1 MHYFAFNIPTWA
13 LHTSHLSLEEEA
25 VYFRLLN
32 YYYDTELPLPKEM
45 SPVIRRLRLN
55 DVEGI
60 VKAILSEY
68 FTLED
73 DGYHNHR
80 ADFEISEYRK
90 KADRARTNGKRGG
103 RPKQNSGIE
112 TQSVSV
118 ANPEETGSKA
128 NQEPI
133 TNNKEQITN
142 NKEQITKNQFKK
154 PTVSQV
160 KQYAQDISFVVDAE
174 HFIDYYTIR
183 GWKID
188 NQPVKDWKA
197 CLRTWKRNQKRN
209 RKPTMSDDV
218 YVPEIII

>member
-32 YYYDTELPLPKEM
+32 YYYDTELPLPKDI
-45 SPVIRRLRLN
+45 SPVIRRMRLN
-55 DVEGI
+55 DAEDI

-90 KADRARTNGKRGG
+90 KADRARENGKRGG

-118 ANPEETGSKA
+118 ANPEETVSKA
-128 NQEPI
+128 NQELI
-133 TNNKEQITN
+133 TNNKELR
-142 NKEQITKNQFKK
+142 TKNQFKK
-154 PTVSQV
+154 PTVSEV
-160 KQYAQDISFVVDAE
+160 TQYAEDIGFVVDAE

-183 GWKID
+183 DWKIN
-188 NQPVKDWKA
+188 NQSIKDWKA
-197 CLRTWKRNQKRN
+197 CLRTWKRNQKQESS
-209 RKPTMSDDV
+209 SDITV
-218 YVPEIII
+218 ERQII

>member
-1 MHYFAFNIPTWA
+1 MHYFAFNIPTWS

-45 SPVIRRLRLN
+45 SPVIRRMRLN

-128 NQEPI
+128 NQE
-133 TNNKEQITN
+133 QITN

-160 KQYAQDISFVVDAE
+160 KQYAEDINFVVDAE

-183 GWKID
+183 GWEID
-188 NQPVKDWKA
+188 NQPIKDWKA
-197 CLRTWKRNQKRN
+197 CVRTWKRNRKRN

>member
-45 SPVIRRLRLN
+45 SPVIRRMRLN

-112 TQSVSV
+112 TQSVSA

-133 TNNKEQITN
+133 TKNKELR
-142 NKEQITKNQFKK
+142 TKNQLKK
-154 PTVSQV
+154 PTVSEV
-160 KQYAQDISFVVDAE
+160 KQYAEEISFVVDAE

-183 GWKID
+183 DWKIN
-188 NQPVKDWKA
+188 NQPIKDWKA
-197 CLRTWKRNQKRN
+197 CLRTWKRNQK
-209 RKPTMSDDV
+209 PTQSDDV